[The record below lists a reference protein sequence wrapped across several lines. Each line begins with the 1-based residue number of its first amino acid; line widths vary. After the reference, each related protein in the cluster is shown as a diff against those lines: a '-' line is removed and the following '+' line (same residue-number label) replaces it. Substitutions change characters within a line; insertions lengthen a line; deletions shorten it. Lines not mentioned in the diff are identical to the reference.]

1 MRGTS
6 VKNLG
11 FGLYAGAP
19 GGYILGTEINKGQP
33 MPPVRA
39 DNATVRALQKS
50 NVSRYIQLASLFR
63 QRIETG
69 EWKVGAK
76 IPTVKE
82 LAEQCG
88 VATMTIRQ
96 ALDIIEGE
104 GLIERYRAKG
114 TFVVERPSRDLWC
127 EVKTDWSGLLIARDN
142 ALIEILGDE
151 RGTSLPHRESAIG
164 TPAPTYRHLRRRHS
178 RAGTAFLLGDVYVD
192 ERLCPLIPDDAYTRL
207 TAMRLAHELPGHTV
221 EDAVQIVTIGSADL
235 ETASQLN
242 VSIGDPVAKVQR
254 IAVDQHGDIIL
265 LANGIYR
272 GDMMKIE
279 VKLR

>member
-1 MRGTS
+1 MTGMKS
-6 VKNLG
+6 
-11 FGLYAGAP
+11 
-19 GGYILGTEINKGQP
+19 E
-33 MPPVRA
+33 
-39 DNATVRALQKS
+39 NATVKALQKS

-69 EWKVGAK
+69 EWDVGDK

-82 LAEQCG
+82 LADQCG

-96 ALDIIEGE
+96 SLDILEKE

-114 TFVVERPSRDLWC
+114 TFVVEQPKRDLWC
-127 EVKTDWSGLLIARDN
+127 EVKTDWTGLLIARDN
-142 ALIEILGDE
+142 AVIEILGDE
-151 RGTSLPHRESAIG
+151 RGAQLPRHDGDIG
-164 TPAPTYRHLRRRHS
+164 NAAPAYRHLKRRHS
-178 RAGTAFLLGDVYVD
+178 RDDQAFLLADVYVD
-192 ERLCPLIPDDAYTRL
+192 ERICDLIPEENYTKV
-207 TAMRLAHELPGHTV
+207 TAMRLVADLPGQTV
-221 EDAVQIVTIGSADL
+221 VNANQIVTIGAADL

-242 VSIGDPVAKVQR
+242 ISIGDPIARVQR
-254 IAVDQHGDIIL
+254 TVVNQNGDIIM